1 MKIFYQ
7 KKKIN
12 NKVNIYLE
20 LSKNINKQNEESF
33 ENKSLTPLIE
43 YNNSDSNEVSCG
55 INNINMNKPI
65 SDINE
70 NLNDKDES
78 SEHLKKL
85 HFFDF
90 LLNNIYFEFLFK
102 KNNPQ
107 QIINMCNEIIS
118 NYASIDSIIYNQI
131 LFENLLKDYKW
142 NNPELKNLDYNNF
155 ILELKTLAKLNT

>member
-1 MKIFYQ
+1 M
-7 KKKIN
+7 
-12 NKVNIYLE
+12 
-20 LSKNINKQNEESF
+20 
-33 ENKSLTPLIE
+33 IE
-43 YNNSDSNEVSCG
+43 HNNSDSNEVG
-55 INNINMNKPI
+55 GVMDNINLNKPI

-70 NLNDKDES
+70 NSNDKDES

-131 LFENLLKDYKW
+131 LFENLMKDYKW
-142 NNPELKNLDYNNF
+142 NNPELKNLDYNNLIF
-155 ILELKTLAKLNT
+155 ELKTLAKLNT